1 MKTYKNVHIQQHDQ
15 SDCGVACLASIL
27 KYYGGEA
34 PLERIRE
41 WSGTSASGTTLLG
54 LLQAAQKLKLDAEG
68 FEAEVKHLR
77 ELENP
82 AILHVIKNQ
91 ELPHF
96 IICYQYQ
103 EANDSFLISD
113 PAEPYIQELSAE
125 AIDRMWVTKT
135 LLLVKPTDQI
145 RQKGPATNRNRLKWV
160 FDFTRPDLNLLL
172 SSLVLGLIV
181 SILSLSVAVFSQKL
195 VDVILPSQNLGKL
208 IAGAALLLFLLL
220 VRSLVGYLRQVFLT
234 TQSRAFNIRILDY
247 FYNKLLFL
255 PKPFFDNRKTG
266 DLVAR
271 MNDTARIQETI
282 SILFSSLAID
292 LIMVVVSSVAL
303 LFYSLS
309 IGLLSLIWIPL
320 FGLIVWRFSKQV
332 IHRQRGVMVGYAMNE
347 SNYIDTI
354 QGVGV
359 IKVKGREKVFESLTR
374 RIYTLFQEARYQLG
388 LTGIRF
394 GISAQVA
401 GSIFMVGMIVYSSWL
416 VMEGHLTVGGV
427 MAVIQLLGLSMAS
440 VATIANA
447 YINLQ
452 EARIALDR
460 MREFT
465 ELEPEYD
472 PEEEGQKQALPAFER
487 LSVQGLDFRFT
498 GRPLLLE
505 NISFDLQKG
514 EMIALMG
521 KAAAGKVRF
530 CRFCK
535 VFWSLLKE
543 KLK

>member
-1 MKTYKNVHIQQHDQ
+1 VKTNTGGSPGSEEPGLLLPESPFLMKSYKNIHTQQHDQ

-27 KYYGGEA
+27 KFYGGDA

-54 LLQAAQKLKLDAEG
+54 LLQAASKLNLDAEG
-68 FEAEVKHLR
+68 FEAELNHLR
-77 ELENP
+77 QLEFP
-82 AILHVIKNQ
+82 AILHVIKDQ

-96 IICYQYQ
+96 IICYNYL
-103 EANDSFLISD
+103 EEKDAFLISD
-113 PAEPYIQELSAE
+113 PAEPHIQELSAE
-125 AIDRMWVTKT
+125 AIDQIWITKT
-135 LLLVKPTDQI
+135 LLLVKPTDQL
-145 RQKGPATNRNRLKWV
+145 RQKGPATTRNRLKWV

-172 SSLVLGLIV
+172 SSLVLGLLV

-208 IAGAALLLFLLL
+208 ITGAALLLFLLL

-247 FYNKLLFL
+247 FYHKLLFL

-282 SILFSSLAID
+282 SVLFSSLAID

-309 IGLLSLIWIPL
+309 IGLLSLAWIPI
-320 FGLIVWRFSKQV
+320 FGLIVWRFSKPV
-332 IHRQRGVMVGYAMNE
+332 IQRQRGVMVGYAMNE

-354 QGVGV
+354 QGVGA
-359 IKVKGREKVFESLTR
+359 IKVKGREQVFESLTR

-401 GSIFMVGMIVYSSWL
+401 GSIFMVAMIVYSSWM
-416 VMEGHLTVGGV
+416 VMEGALTVGGV
-427 MAVIQLLGLSMAS
+427 MAVIQLIGLSMAS

-465 ELEPEYD
+465 ELEAEYV
-472 PEEEGQKQALPAFER
+472 PEEEEQKQSLPSFES
-487 LSVQGLDFRFT
+487 LSVKGLDFRFT

-505 NISFDLQKG
+505 NIPLIF
-514 EMIALMG
+514 E
-521 KAAAGKVRF
+521 
-530 CRFCK
+530 
-535 VFWSLLKE
+535 KE
-543 KLK
+543 K